1 MAEGQRPF
9 GCSGIPEGTPP
20 PPHPPRPPGWA
31 GDIARGGLGLVC
43 GVGHGKRPARPG
55 EQLQIV
61 ARVAEGHDLLRRPAP
76 PGAQT
81 LYRRPLVDAGGGE
94 LQIAGEGGGSS
105 HRAAGEHPFRHGGPA
120 LLRDAVDVKLLYR
133 PAIQGGLQILRQE
146 SVAAQHPLKLGGQGA
161 RQHGGEPVP
170 LNYVLPLAVDLKGE
184 LFLQQHP
191 HQTPPGGLLQTI
203 AVEPLAGRHVQHGG
217 AVGEHGIAYHLHLV
231 GHLPQQAPAPAAGDG
246 HGGSLLR
253 RRPQGADVAR
263 RHGGVVVV
271 QQGAVHVQ
279 ADESDI
285 RHFFSFRAWR
295 TLSAM
300 PAGVR
305 P

>member
-1 MAEGQRPF
+1 MAEAMRRF
-9 GCSGIPEGTPP
+9 AVSGVQEGTLHRHS
-20 PPHPPRPPGWA
+20 HPRLPVRA
-31 GDIARGGLGLVC
+31 RDIARGGLGLVC

-76 PGAQT
+76 PGAQA
-81 LYRRPLVDAGGGE
+81 LHRRPLVDAGGGE
-94 LQIAGEGGGSS
+94 LQIAGEGGGGS

-203 AVEPLAGRHVQHGG
+203 AVEPLAGRHVQQVGG
-217 AVGEHGIAYHLHLV
+217 QAVLGRQY
-231 GHLPQQAPAPAAGDG
+231 
-246 HGGSLLR
+246 
-253 RRPQGADVAR
+253 
-263 RHGGVVVV
+263 
-271 QQGAVHVQ
+271 
-279 ADESDI
+279 
-285 RHFFSFRAWR
+285 
-295 TLSAM
+295 
-300 PAGVR
+300 
-305 P
+305 